1 MDHIMVMV
9 PVIIMIVTMIDS
21 DWIVRVQVTGKEI
34 SEDQQLLTWT
44 LLDRSQHLDVT
55 VHLGPS
61 RSDPD

>member
-1 MDHIMVMV
+1 MVMV

-55 VHLGPS
+55 VQCTFGPLEI
-61 RSDPD
+61 RP